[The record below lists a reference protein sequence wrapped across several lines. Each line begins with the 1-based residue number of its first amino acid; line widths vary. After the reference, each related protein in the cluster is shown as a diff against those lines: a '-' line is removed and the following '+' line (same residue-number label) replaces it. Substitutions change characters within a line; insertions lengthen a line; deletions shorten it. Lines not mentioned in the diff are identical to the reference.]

1 METVCFL
8 TSNNFSNS
16 RNKYFGNLFFRHCW
30 ICSAASFWSKPTPR
44 GNIVRRFWFHQ
55 GEHKILHRTST
66 QRIRMR
72 AAAHAQKSSP
82 SSPPHAPPAQRSGV
96 ATAKANL
103 PKHSSHIPRDQ
114 IPKVSLPQKP
124 KASIFLS
131 SSKIGSL
138 ILAEALAPTP
148 RGRSDHRRGGEG
160 GARDRNRRP
169 AGERLAEG
177 SRKVT

>member
-1 METVCFL
+1 MLSGVLLVKTHSTWEYCPSLLVPPGRTQD
-8 TSNNFSNS
+8 
-16 RNKYFGNLFFRHCW
+16 
-30 ICSAASFWSKPTPR
+30 PTP
-44 GNIVRRFWFHQ
+44 NIHAENPNAGGRPHTHRKARRARHPT
-55 GEHKILHRTST
+55 HRPLS
-66 QRIRMR
+66 
-72 AAAHAQKSSP
+72 A
-82 SSPPHAPPAQRSGV
+82 V
-96 ATAKANL
+96 AWQL
-103 PKHSSHIPRDQ
+103 PKQTCQSTRRISHEI
-114 IPKVSLPQKP
+114 KSLPQKR